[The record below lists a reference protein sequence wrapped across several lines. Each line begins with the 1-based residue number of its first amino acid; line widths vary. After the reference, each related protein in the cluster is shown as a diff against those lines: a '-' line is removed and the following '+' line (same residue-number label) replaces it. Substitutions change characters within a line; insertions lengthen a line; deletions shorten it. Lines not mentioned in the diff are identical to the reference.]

1 MKVIVVTS
9 GKGGVGKDLV
19 VNGLWKNL
27 DSVIVIEL
35 DYSTSNLKESSDVV
49 KPPKGFT
56 TKASAKAYIK
66 RSMRIAKERDVEY
79 VLINTPPTLS
89 SIMTAIVE
97 ELETFNLLFV
107 TTPSDGAKQDTLRG
121 INYYRT
127 NGKSNI
133 LGLVQNMVGSDFGY
147 EFDSEDEMDI
157 NTLVHIELSDKN
169 EDAKFKLLTK
179 KVMELALDTTTVPS
193 KEDEYSSIDED
204 YIYDTFGSY
213 ELMRKNKPLL
223 RYFNA
228 ETWDA
233 VKECIEK
240 YDGNPMADGIFRGR
254 NDPIIETSS
263 RDCKKIEDEEYFWIM
278 VNKILPVE
286 GSPKVPFIMHRA
298 KKVQKENFLYVPMA
312 MLENGTLLWLH
323 ECMIYT
329 DADLTQMP
337 EYKPYSEDI
346 MRPELDMW
354 LAICDQFFRHNLSE
368 EELVKLYKSIEKG

>member
-19 VNGLWKNL
+19 VNGLWKNMSNVL
-27 DSVIVIEL
+27 VIEL
-35 DYSTSNLKESSDVV
+35 DYSTSNLKDSEDVV
-49 KPPKGFT
+49 SPPKGFT
-56 TKASAKAYIK
+56 AKSSARAYIK

-89 SIMTAIVE
+89 NIMTAIVE

-107 TTPSDGAKQDTLRG
+107 TTPSEGAKQDTLRG

-127 NGKSNI
+127 NGKSNT
-133 LGLVQNMVGSDFGY
+133 LGLVQNMIGDDFGH
-147 EFDSEDEMDI
+147 EFDSFAEMGI
-157 NTLVHIELSDKN
+157 NTLMTIELSDKDT
-169 EDAKFKLLTK
+169 DAKFELLTK
-179 KVMELALDTTTVPS
+179 KVRDLALDTTTIPS
-193 KEDEYSSIDED
+193 KEDEYNNINED
-204 YIYDTFGSY
+204 YIYEMFGNHN
-213 ELMRKNKPLL
+213 LMHKNKPLL

-228 ETWDA
+228 DTWDA
-233 VKECIEK
+233 VKECIKE

-254 NDPIIETSS
+254 NDPVLETSS
-263 RDCKKIEDEEYFWIM
+263 RDCKKIENEEYFWIM
-278 VNKILPVE
+278 LNKTLPVE
-286 GSPKVPFIMHRA
+286 GSPSVPFIMHRA
-298 KKVQKENFLYVPMA
+298 KKVQKKNFLYVPMA

-329 DADLTQMP
+329 DDDLANMP
-337 EYKPYSEDI
+337 DYKPYSESI

-368 EELVKLYKSIEKG
+368 EELIELYKSTEKG